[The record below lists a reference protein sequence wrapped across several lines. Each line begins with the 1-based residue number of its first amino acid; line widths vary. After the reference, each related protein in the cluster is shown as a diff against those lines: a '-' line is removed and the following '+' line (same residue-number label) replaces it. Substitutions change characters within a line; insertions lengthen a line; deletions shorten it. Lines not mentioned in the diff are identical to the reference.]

1 MRNSEWIQA
10 GFAAVL
16 AIVAWIRPVEASR
29 RKAITVFAVVA
40 IAVVALARLSVSV
53 LGQGASSILRDWLPV
68 PLTLIPYWQTG
79 QFFKGPD
86 EKIQAWLV
94 ESDRVILG
102 FFARSGF
109 RFGPIAR
116 LTMEWAYALCYGLAF
131 FGLIVLYAAG
141 LRREADGY
149 WTLVLIPTYL
159 CYAVTPFFPALPPRT
174 LHAEPARSKTTK
186 SRVFNLWLLKYGS
199 IQAISFPSAHAA
211 CAMAISL
218 VLLHDLPIAGA
229 IFLVISLWISVAAVV
244 GGYHYAI
251 DVILGAALALV
262 FYFAWQTH
270 LIPST
275 LMTAPAMAFV
285 TPL

>member
-1 MRNSEWIQA
+1 MRYSEWIQG
-10 GFAAVL
+10 GFAAIL
-16 AIVAWIRPVEASR
+16 ALVAWIRRLEAPR
-29 RKAITVFAVVA
+29 RNAITIFAVAA
-40 IAVVALARLSVSV
+40 IAAIALARMSVYV
-53 LGQGASSILRDWLPV
+53 LGPDASSILRDWLPV

-102 FFARSGF
+102 FFVRSGF
-109 RFGPIAR
+109 QFGPIAR
-116 LTMEWAYALCYGLAF
+116 LTMEWAYSLCYGLAF
-131 FGLIVLYAAG
+131 FGLIVLYFAG
-141 LRREADGY
+141 LRREADTY
-149 WTLVLIPTYL
+149 WALVLIPTYL
-159 CYAVTPFFPALPPRT
+159 CYAVTPLFPALPPRSMC
-174 LHAEPARSKTTK
+174 AEPVRTQTTK

-218 VLLHDLPIAGA
+218 VLLHDLPIAGYICLA
-229 IFLVISLWISVAAVV
+229 ISFWISVAAVV

-262 FYFAWQTH
+262 FYFVWTH

-275 LMTAPAMAFV
+275 LLTAPAMALV
-285 TPL
+285 TAP

>member
-1 MRNSEWIQA
+1 MRTSEWIQG
-10 GFAAVL
+10 GFAAIL
-16 AIVAWIRPVEASR
+16 ALVAWICPLEASR
-29 RKAITVFAVVA
+29 RKAITIFAAVA
-40 IAVVALARLSVSV
+40 IVVVILARLSVYV
-53 LGQGASSILRDWLPV
+53 FGPDVSSILRDWLPV

-86 EKIQAWLV
+86 EKVQAWLV
-94 ESDRVILG
+94 ESDRVLLG
-102 FFARSGF
+102 FFAGSGF
-109 RFGPIAR
+109 KFGPIAR

-131 FGLIVLYAAG
+131 FGLIVLYIAG
-141 LRREADGY
+141 LRCEADTY
-149 WTLVLIPTYL
+149 WALVLIPTYL
-159 CYAVTPFFPALPPRT
+159 CYAVTPFFPALPPRR
-174 LHAEPARSKTTK
+174 LYAEPTRSKTTR

-229 IFLVISLWISVAAVV
+229 IFLVISFWISVAAVV

-251 DVILGAALALV
+251 DVILGAALALI
-262 FYFAWQTH
+262 FYLAWTH

-275 LMTAPAMAFV
+275 LPTAPAIAFV
-285 TPL
+285 TAL

>member
-1 MRNSEWIQA
+1 MRYSEWIQG
-10 GFAAVL
+10 GFAAIL
-16 AIVAWIRPVEASR
+16 ALVAWIRRLEAPR
-29 RKAITVFAVVA
+29 RNAITIFAVAA
-40 IAVVALARLSVSV
+40 IAAIALARMSVYV
-53 LGQGASSILRDWLPV
+53 LGPDASSILRDWLPV

-102 FFARSGF
+102 FFVRSGF
-109 RFGPIAR
+109 QFGPIAR
-116 LTMEWAYALCYGLAF
+116 LTMEWAYSLCYGLAF
-131 FGLIVLYAAG
+131 FGLIVLYFAG
-141 LRREADGY
+141 LRREADTY
-149 WTLVLIPTYL
+149 WALVLIPTYL
-159 CYAVTPFFPALPPRT
+159 CYAVTPLFPALPPRS
-174 LHAEPARSKTTK
+174 LRAEPIRTQTTK

-218 VLLHDLPIAGA
+218 VLLHDLPIAGYICLA
-229 IFLVISLWISVAAVV
+229 ISFWISVAAVV

-262 FYFAWQTH
+262 FYFVWTH

-275 LMTAPAMAFV
+275 LLTAPAMALV
-285 TPL
+285 TAP